1 MVMGKDDDESKDL
14 NEVEDEDLFDFDEDI
29 FAEEEELKEK
39 ESEKEKATIDLA
51 DVAEEGT
58 PPEPVEE
65 DTGEEDTG
73 EFEKLVVHE
82 DEAPKQAGAPSE
94 EEKEVPEDVLPEMG
108 EMKEGVD
115 ELAKAEG
122 PVSESPFGQEEGTG
136 EETLVMEKM
145 GEAVK
150 EEPEASIDLQKEID
164 LDEGLEELEEL
175 LSEGNIGKLKAPLLE
190 KAAEKETPVK
200 EKAFEEVLTIVPP
213 VEAKV
218 EAEEKPVK
226 EEAPSISEEKIE
238 SLLTRI
244 VTDVLEKVAKE
255 VISEV
260 AEKIIREQ
268 IDTLKKSLALHFSR
282 IIAEYLNT
290 DTETENT

>member
-29 FAEEEELKEK
+29 FAEEEEVKEK

-58 PPEPVEE
+58 PPEPV
-65 DTGEEDTG
+65 GEDTG
-73 EFEKLVVHE
+73 EFERLVVHE
-82 DEAPKQAGAPSE
+82 DEASKQAGAPSE
-94 EEKEVPEDVLPEMG
+94 EEKEVLEDALPEMG
-108 EMKEGVD
+108 EVKEGVD

-122 PVSESPFGQEEGTG
+122 PVSESPFGQEGTG

-145 GEAVK
+145 EEAVK
-150 EEPEASIDLQKEID
+150 EEPQASIDLQKEID

-175 LSEGNIGKLKAPLLE
+175 LSEGNIGRLKAPLLE

-200 EKAFEEVLTIVPP
+200 EEAVEEVLTIVPP
-213 VEAKV
+213 VEEKV

-238 SLLTRI
+238 ALLTRI

-282 IIAEYLNT
+282 IMAEYLNI
-290 DTETENT
+290 DTENT